1 MTIAV
6 LDSSVI
12 IALSYL
18 GYLDNLGDLFSDLMV
33 PKSVYEGICVHG
45 YGLVGAKELAK
56 AVKNEV
62 IRVVYPTNHNLVD
75 ALTGILG
82 VGEAEAIALALEQDP
97 VLLVMDD
104 RLAKRKASSM
114 GLCVVGTL
122 RILKMMLDQGVMRRD
137 AFISSLNALREIGFR
152 ISDEVLRKF
161 EDSITGS

>member
-1 MTIAV
+1 LTIAV

-33 PKSVYEGICVHG
+33 PKSVYEEICVHG

-82 VGEAEAIALALEQDP
+82 VGEAEAIALALKQDP

-161 EDSITGS
+161 KDSITGA